1 MDKNIKPYLDH
12 NSNIVFTSNS
22 KGVYN
27 PTFMNFDSSSG
38 NAEVIAR
45 KKIYMELV
53 EWVNYAR
60 RYTNKIS
67 GKKESKPL
75 FPYQWS
81 CMMLAIE
88 ALLNPKSQQFL
99 WALARQAGKS
109 TSFELLVPFA
119 LTILPKYVEVDSL
132 RFTAVIGSYKN
143 DAVDELV
150 KKIRPFIYKAIDFY
164 NKRNKDQLLCYYYD
178 KSLKLIDASNL
189 LEIDKRFQNGEV
201 IPYSQMRSI
210 TCGATSD
217 GYTSNLS
224 CIDEGGLIKADL
236 FQTSMSN
243 FTSATAGITVYS
255 GVPNEDSSSLFY
267 AKKRDTEVRH
277 LLYDY
282 PIVRDMKGM
291 VSKKLSEAYESDY
304 LSKVRGNSG
313 GEQSSYIRWNYYL
326 DTEDTNGKFMSKKTL
341 LSNNLTRNEIR
352 PLKGRDDV
360 YTVAGIDVSASGD
373 YKVITLGETRVYEQ
387 FDTSTKRPTKVYKSE
402 VCDMKSLNK
411 LGQKQSGE
419 EFAKECAKVCK
430 DHKVDCVA
438 VDSSSAGGKIFTQ
451 LFRKALS
458 SLGVRVMI
466 LPYSYNQNKQFLF
479 GFLEQNLYNDN
490 ISLLKEDQ
498 SWESAKLIEEMCYM
512 LKKHVTGTTYVK
524 YEAPKG
530 SGFTDDH
537 VNSLALFN
545 ICIKELYERAKDRK
559 KCVVDDGSGN
569 PWRLRLTK
577 FSMVGDEPTNI
588 GVNLNICKTLY
599 EVPI

>member
-1 MDKNIKPYLDH
+1 M
-12 NSNIVFTSNS
+12 FTPST
-22 KGVYN
+22 KGIYS
-27 PTFMNFDSSSG
+27 PTFMNFNQKTC
-38 NAEVIAR
+38 NAEVISR
-45 KKIYMELV
+45 KQIYIELV

-60 RYTNKIS
+60 RYTNKRTQ
-67 GKKESKPL
+67 KKESKPL
-75 FPYQWS
+75 FPYQWA
-81 CMMLAIE
+81 CMILAIE

-109 TSFELLVPFA
+109 TAFELLVPFA

-132 RFTAVIGSYKN
+132 RFTSVIGSYKS

-150 KKIRPFIYKAIDFY
+150 KKIRPFIYKAIEFY
-164 NKRNKDQLLCYYYD
+164 NKRNKEQLLCSYYD
-178 KSLKLIDASNL
+178 KSLKLIDATNL
-189 LEIDKRFQNGEV
+189 LEIDKRFPNGEV

-224 CIDEGGLIKADL
+224 CIDEAGLIKADL

-243 FTSATAGITVYS
+243 FTSATAGVTIYS

-267 AKKRDTEVRH
+267 AKKRDTEVRC

-282 PIVRDMKGM
+282 PLVKDMKGM

-304 LSKVRGNSG
+304 MSKVRGNSG
-313 GEQSSYIRWNYYL
+313 GERSSYIRWNYYL
-326 DTEDTNGKFMSKKTL
+326 DTEDTNGKFMSKKVLVDNNTIRNVL
-341 LSNNLTRNEIR
+341 RKPISNEE
-352 PLKGRDDV
+352 V
-360 YTVAGIDVSASGD
+360 YSVAGIDVSASGD
-373 YKVITLGETRVYEQ
+373 YKVITIGETRVFEE
-387 FDTSTKRPTKVYKSE
+387 FDITTKRPIKIYKSD
-402 VCDMKSLNK
+402 VCEIISLNK

-419 EFAKECAKVCK
+419 DFAKECAKICV
-430 DHKVDCVA
+430 DNRIDCVA
-438 VDSSSAGGKIFTQ
+438 VDASSAGGKIFTQ
-451 LFRKALS
+451 LFRKALTM
-458 SLGVRVMI
+458 LGAKVMI

-479 GFLEQNLYNDN
+479 GYLEQNIYNSN
-490 ISLLKEDQ
+490 LSMLREGE
-498 SWESAKLIEEMCYM
+498 SWESDKLIEEMCYM
-512 LKKHVTGTTYVK
+512 LKKHVPGTTYVK

-530 SGFTDDH
+530 NGFTDDH

-577 FSMVGDEPTNI
+577 FSMVGDEQVHV
-588 GVNLNICKTLY
+588 GVNPYICKTLY
-599 EVPI
+599 DVPL